1 MCPAV
6 IKEKWKRSPFAI
18 VLDIFPTVL
27 FWNSRVYHTDFYVV
41 LGFKL
46 LSSTYCVN
54 GNNNFIEMDAILFST
69 YHFKHVEAVVW
80 KQMQTMSV
88 KCVVDPW
95 WVFVSL
101 LSIFFVYMK
110 LKISSIFRTGIIIYL
125 MGNKD
130 NDTICNSSNNATFM

>member
-1 MCPAV
+1 MLKTVYIKKEKLGKKGVMCPAV

-54 GNNNFIEMDAILFST
+54 GNNNFIEIEAILLST
-69 YHFKHVEAVVW
+69 YHFKNVEAVVL
-80 KQMQTMSV
+80 KQ
-88 KCVVDPW
+88 
-95 WVFVSL
+95 L
-101 LSIFFVYMK
+101 
-110 LKISSIFRTGIIIYL
+110 
-125 MGNKD
+125 
-130 NDTICNSSNNATFM
+130 